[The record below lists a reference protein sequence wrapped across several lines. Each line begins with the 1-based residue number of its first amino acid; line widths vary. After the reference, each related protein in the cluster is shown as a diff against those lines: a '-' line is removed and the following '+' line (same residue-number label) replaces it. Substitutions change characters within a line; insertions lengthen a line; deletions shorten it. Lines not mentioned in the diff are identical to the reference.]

1 MSDPRAA
8 NRNNRIAIALAAL
21 AGGMLGLAF
30 AAVPLYNLF
39 CSVTGYGGTTQ
50 RATAGAERVL
60 DRTVMI
66 RFDAN
71 TAGGLGWTFRP
82 EKNMVTVKIGESKL
96 ALYEAVNDTDREMTA
111 TATFNVSPPSAGAYF
126 NKLQC
131 FCFTEQTLKPGERI
145 DMPVVFFLDPA
156 MVEDADL
163 DEVSTITL
171 SYTFFPV
178 KQKKPDDKPVAGL
191 AGTDN
196 RKPL

>member
-1 MSDPRAA
+1 MAG
-8 NRNNRIAIALAAL
+8 NTKNLRIAVTAL
-21 AGGMLGLAF
+21 GISVGMLGLAY
-30 AAVPLYNLF
+30 ASVPLYRIF
-39 CSVTGYGGTTQ
+39 CQVTGFGGTTQ
-50 RATAGAERVL
+50 RADAAPQRATTTPISV
-60 DRTVMI
+60 

-71 TAGGLGWTFRP
+71 TSSKLNWAFHAVQPT
-82 EKNMVTVKIGESKL
+82 MTVKIGEQNMAYFRAKNISDEVL
-96 ALYEAVNDTDREMTA
+96 TGSAV
-111 TATFNVSPPSAGAYF
+111 FNVTPPTAGIYF
-126 NKLQC
+126 NKIQC
-131 FCFTEQTLKPGERI
+131 FCFTEQTLKPGESI